1 MDTPP
6 DLRITQAKMLVQR
19 LARLSADSVWAHK
32 ASGLRAS
39 MDKFLAKIQ
48 PLEYDQEQLDDL
60 LHRGFILLEK
70 AAQEIPSPEDILG
83 CRD

>member
-1 MDTPP
+1 M
-6 DLRITQAKMLVQR
+6 IIQR

-48 PLEYDQEQLDDL
+48 PLKYDQDQLDDL
-60 LHRGFILLEK
+60 LRQGFNLLEK
-70 AAQEIPSPEDILG
+70 AAQEIPPPEDVLG
-83 CRD
+83 TRG